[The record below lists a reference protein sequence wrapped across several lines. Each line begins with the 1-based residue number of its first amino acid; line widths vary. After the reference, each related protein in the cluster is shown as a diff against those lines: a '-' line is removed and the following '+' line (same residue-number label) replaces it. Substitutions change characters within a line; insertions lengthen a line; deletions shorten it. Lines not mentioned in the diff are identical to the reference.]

1 MEWFIKKNVNHFHA
15 INVLV
20 FFQFIECFNSGWLIN
35 IMCYY
40 NEIGYFFQS
49 NPIYKMIMK
58 NTECKV
64 KKINKIKH
72 A

>member
-1 MEWFIKKNVNHFHA
+1 M
-15 INVLV
+15 
-20 FFQFIECFNSGWLIN
+20 N

-40 NEIGYFFQS
+40 NEMGYSFQS
-49 NPIYKMIMK
+49 KPIYKMIMK

-64 KKINKIKH
+64 KKNKIKH